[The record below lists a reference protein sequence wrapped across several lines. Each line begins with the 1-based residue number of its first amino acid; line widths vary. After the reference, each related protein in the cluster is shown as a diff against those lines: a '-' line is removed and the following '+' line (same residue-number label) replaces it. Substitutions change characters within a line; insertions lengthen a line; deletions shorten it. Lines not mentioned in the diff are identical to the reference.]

1 MMNVNGLVAFI
12 GGVLSFFAPCVL
24 PLVPSF
30 LIYISGCS
38 ISSCSDLSD
47 AKVRRR
53 VLLHAI
59 TFIVGFSFVFV
70 SLGFSSS
77 FLGNL
82 FSQYE
87 KWIMRIGGLLLIGM
101 GLNMLNLLKIGF
113 LNREKM
119 VHMHG
124 KPAGFFGSFLVGITF
139 SLGWTPCIGPV
150 LASILLIASAG
161 GSVFTGARLLSI
173 YSLGLAIPFFVAA
186 LMVSRLMGFLQR
198 YGHFVRYTSFALGG
212 LLIALGVLL
221 VSGYWTFLNG
231 LLA

>member
-1 MMNVNGLVAFI
+1 MSVNGLVAFAF
-12 GGVLSFFAPCVL
+12 GFLSFFAPCVL

-38 ISSCSDLSD
+38 IASCSDLSD
-47 AKVRRR
+47 RAVRKR
-53 VLLHAI
+53 VLMHAL
-59 TFIVGFSFVFV
+59 TFIAGFSFVFV

-82 FSQYE
+82 FSQYA
-87 KWIMRIGGLLLIGM
+87 KWIMRIGGILLIVM

-113 LNREKM
+113 LNQEKM

-124 KPAGFFGSFLVGITF
+124 KPVGFFGSFLVGVTF

-161 GSVFTGARLLSI
+161 GSVFTGVRLLSI
-173 YSLGLAIPFFVAA
+173 YSLGLAIPFFLAA
-186 LMVSRLMGFLQR
+186 LMVSGLMGLMQR
-198 YGHFVRYTSFALGG
+198 YGHFVRYTSLALGG
-212 LLIALGVLL
+212 LLIVLGILL
-221 VSGYWTFLNG
+221 LSGYWGFINS